1 MIPTSL
7 SLLCYGGAWIL
18 LIRRLQQRLS
28 LSSAAISALV
38 CLALSLNAW
47 AIFEQIH
54 VQTGYQFG
62 FFKVAPLFF
71 WSANALIFLSSLK
84 KPMHSLLLFTLPLSL
99 AASLASLIVPN
110 SSATPIAL
118 GPGLLTHVLLSL
130 LAYSLMLA
138 AVFQALI
145 LAYQNHKLRSKHPGG
160 WLRLLPPLQT
170 MEALL
175 FELLWA
181 GEIVLTLA
189 IVSGGLFVEN
199 LLAQHL
205 AQKTVFS
212 LLAWATYALL
222 LWGRHARGWRGAAA
236 MRWTFAGFAFLL
248 LAYFGSKF
256 VLELILQRA

>member
-7 SLLCYGGAWIL
+7 SILCYSGAWIL
-18 LIRRLQQRLS
+18 LMRRLTQRQP
-28 LSSAAISALV
+28 LSSHLISALI
-38 CLALSLNAW
+38 CMALGLNAW

-54 VQTGYQFG
+54 VATGYQFG

-71 WSANALIFLSSLK
+71 WAANLLIFLSSLK
-84 KPMHSLLLFTLPLSL
+84 RPLHSLLLFTLPMSLS
-99 AASLASLIVPN
+99 ASLISLLVSN

-118 GPGLLTHVLLSL
+118 GAGLLTHVLLSL

-138 AVFQALI
+138 ALIQALL
-145 LAYQNHKLRSKHPGG
+145 LAYQNQKLRSKHPGG

-181 GEIVLTLA
+181 GELVLTLA
-189 IVSGGLFVEN
+189 IISGGLFVEN

-212 LLAWATYALL
+212 LMAWATYALL
-222 LWGRHARGWRGAAA
+222 LWGRHAWGWRGAAA
-236 MRWTFAGFAFLL
+236 MRWTFTGFAFLL

>member
-7 SLLCYGGAWIL
+7 SIMCYCGAWLL
-18 LIRRLQQRLS
+18 LIHRLQKRLS
-28 LSSAAISALV
+28 LSTIFITALI

-47 AIFEQIH
+47 AIYDQIR
-54 VQTGYQFG
+54 VSNGYQFG

-71 WSANALIFLSSLK
+71 WAANLLIVLSSFK
-84 KPMHSLLLFTLPLSL
+84 KPLHSLLLFTLPLSVI
-99 AASLASLIVPN
+99 ASITSLIVTN
-110 SSATPIAL
+110 SSATPIEL
-118 GPGLLTHVLLSL
+118 SGGLFAHVLLSIV
-130 LAYSLMLA
+130 AYSLMLA
-138 AVFQALI
+138 AVFQALL
-145 LAYQNHKLRSKHPGG
+145 LAYQNQKLRTKHPGG

-181 GEIVLTLA
+181 GELVLTAA
-189 IVSGGLFVEN
+189 IISGALFVEN

-212 LLAWATYALL
+212 LMAWATYALL

-236 MRWTFAGFAFLL
+236 MRWTFTGFAFLL